1 MIIINQLHL
10 GIDEPQERLHDKIAE
25 RLHLPKAGFS
35 YTILKES
42 LDARRRDTPRF
53 SYQVAVD
60 APISEKKVRA
70 LKDKNITWQPQARIK
85 PIEPGDKPLEGRPIV
100 VGAGPAGLFAA
111 YILAEHGYKPLL
123 LEQGQAVDV
132 RARQVERF
140 WQDGTLDLR
149 SNVQF
154 GEGGAGTF
162 SDGKL
167 TSRSKNPLGHKVNEI
182 FAAHGAPI
190 EITYQAKPHIGTDL
204 LGDVIVSM
212 RKQMVHAG
220 ADVRFGVTVQSLLLE
235 GGLDGTSVKGVM
247 TNEGAFYSNVVI
259 LALGHSSRDLFRT
272 LYEQGLA
279 MEAKPF
285 AMGFRIEHPQR
296 MIDERQYRDLAGHPR
311 LGAASYQ
318 LTWHDDVRNRGVYT
332 FCMCP
337 GGQVVAASSER
348 ERLVVNGMS
357 YHARDLEN
365 ANSALLVNI
374 GSEDFGNGVLDGML
388 FQERIESACYA
399 LGGGGYVAP
408 VQTVGDFLKGEKSSA
423 LGDIRPSVRPG
434 HVLSDLSGLYPAS
447 ITDSLRAAIGG
458 MGRRLKGFDR
468 QDAVL
473 TGAETRSSSPVR
485 LLRDKVQRE
494 SVNVK
499 GVYPI
504 GEGAGYAGGIV
515 SSAIDGIACAQEIIQ
530 TFRAD

>member
-10 GIDEPQERLHDKIAE
+10 DLDEPVQSLRERIAE
-25 RLHLPKAGFS
+25 RLRLPADGFS

-42 LDARRRDTPRF
+42 LDARRREIPRF

-60 APISEKKVRA
+60 APLSEKRVRS
-70 LKDKNITWQPQARIK
+70 LRDKNISWRP
-85 PIEPGDKPLEGRPIV
+85 EPEEKPLEPGEQPLSGRPIV

-111 YILAEHGYKPLL
+111 YILAEHGYAPLL
-123 LEQGQAVDV
+123 LEQGQAVPE
-132 RARQVERF
+132 RTAQVDRF
-140 WQDGTLDLR
+140 WQDGTLDLN

-167 TSRSKNPLGHKVNEI
+167 TSRSKNPLGHKVNAI
-182 FAAHGAPI
+182 FAAHGAPE

-204 LGDVIVSM
+204 LKNVIVSM
-212 RKQMVHAG
+212 RERIIANG
-220 ADVRFGVTVQSLLLE
+220 GEVRFGVTVQQLLLE
-235 GGLDGTSVKGVM
+235 NGQVQGVA
-247 TNEGAFYSNVVI
+247 TNAGPFYSNVVL
-259 LALGHSSRDLFRT
+259 LALGHSSRPLFRT
-272 LYEQGLA
+272 LHSQGMA

-285 AMGFRIEHPQR
+285 AMGFRIEHLQAF
-296 MIDERQYRDLAGHPR
+296 IDRTQHREYAGHPR

-318 LTWHDDVRNRGVYT
+318 LTWHDDVRNRGCYT

-337 GGQVVAASSER
+337 GGQVVAAASEA

-365 ANSALLVNI
+365 ANSALLVNV
-374 GSEDFGNGVLDGML
+374 GLEDFGSGVLDGML
-388 FQERIESACYA
+388 FQERIEAACYA
-399 LGGGGYVAP
+399 LGGGGYTAP
-408 VQTVGDFLKGEKSSA
+408 VQTVGDFLRGTA
-423 LGDIRPSVRPG
+423 TTTLGSVQPSVRPG
-434 HVLSDLSGLYPAS
+434 YVLSDLSGLYPNA

-458 MGRRLKGFDR
+458 MAQRLHGFDMP
-468 QDAVL
+468 DAVL
-473 TGAETRSSSPVR
+473 TAAETRSSSPVR
-485 LLRDKVQRE
+485 LLRDKQTWQ
-494 SVNVK
+494 SLNLG

-515 SSAIDGIACAQEIIQ
+515 SSAIDGIACAEHIIRS
-530 TFRAD
+530 FRAE

>member
-10 GIDEPQERLHDKIAE
+10 GIDEPQERLRDKIAE

-60 APISEKKVRA
+60 APISDKKVRA

-132 RARQVERF
+132 RTRQVERF
-140 WQDGTLDLR
+140 WQDGTLDLH

-220 ADVRFGVTVQSLLLE
+220 ADVRFGVTAQSLLLE
-235 GGLDGTSVKGVM
+235 EGLDGTSVKGVM

-296 MIDERQYRDLAGHPR
+296 MIDERQYRDLAGHSR

-374 GSEDFGNGVLDGML
+374 GPEDFGNGVLDGML

-423 LGDIRPSVRPG
+423 LGDICPSVRPG
-434 HVLSDLSGLYPAS
+434 HVLSDLSSLYPAS

-458 MGRRLKGFDR
+458 MGMRLKGFDR

>member
-10 GIDEPQERLHDKIAE
+10 DLDEPMASLRERIAE
-25 RLHLPKAGFS
+25 RLRLPADGFS

-42 LDARRRDTPRF
+42 LDARRRETPRF

-60 APISEKKVRA
+60 APLSEKRVRS
-70 LKDKNITWQPQARIK
+70 LRDKNISWRPEHQEAPL
-85 PIEPGDKPLEGRPIV
+85 EPGTQLLTGRPIV

-111 YILAEHGYKPLL
+111 YTLAEHGYAPLL
-123 LEQGQAVDV
+123 LEQGQAVSE
-132 RARQVERF
+132 RTAQVDRF
-140 WQDGTLDLR
+140 WQDGTLDLS

-167 TSRSKNPLGHKVNEI
+167 TSRSKNPLGHKVNAI
-182 FAAHGAPI
+182 FAAHGAPE

-204 LGDVIVSM
+204 LKNVIVSM
-212 RKQMVHAG
+212 RERIVANG
-220 ADVRFGVTVQSLLLE
+220 GEVRFGVTVQQLLLE
-235 GGLDGTSVKGVM
+235 GDQVKGVG
-247 TNEGAFYSNVVI
+247 TNVGAFYSNVVL
-259 LALGHSSRDLFRT
+259 LALGHSSRPLFRT
-272 LYEQGLA
+272 LHDQGMA

-285 AMGFRIEHPQR
+285 AMGFRIEHPQTF
-296 MIDERQYRDLAGHPR
+296 IDQTQYREYAGHPR

-318 LTWHDDVRNRGVYT
+318 LTWHDDVRNRGCYT

-337 GGQVVAASSER
+337 GGQVVAAASEA

-365 ANSALLVNI
+365 ANSALLVNV
-374 GSEDFGNGVLDGML
+374 GPDDFGHGVLDGML
-388 FQERIESACYA
+388 FQERIEAACYA
-399 LGGGGYVAP
+399 LGGGGYTAP
-408 VQTVGDFLKGEKSSA
+408 VQTVGDFLRGNATTA
-423 LGDIRPSVRPG
+423 LGSVQPSVRPG
-434 HVLSDLSGLYPAS
+434 HVLSDLSGLYPNA

-458 MGRRLKGFDR
+458 MAHRLHGFDR
-468 QDAVL
+468 PDAVL
-473 TGAETRSSSPVR
+473 TAAETRSSSPVR
-485 LLRDKVQRE
+485 LLRDKQTWE
-494 SVNVK
+494 SLNLR

-515 SSAIDGIACAQEIIQ
+515 SSAIDGIACAEHIIRQ
-530 TFRAD
+530 FCAK

>member
-10 GIDEPQERLHDKIAE
+10 GIDEPTALLREKIAT
-25 RLHLPKAGFS
+25 RLHLPKDGFS

-53 SYQVAVD
+53 SYQVSVD
-60 APISEKKVRA
+60 APLSEKKVRA
-70 LKDKNITWQPQARIK
+70 LKDKNISWHPSERIK
-85 PIEPGDKPLEGRPIV
+85 PIEPGVVPLQGRPIV

-111 YILAEHGYKPLL
+111 YVLAEHGYKPLL
-123 LEQGQAVDV
+123 LEQGQAVET
-132 RARQVERF
+132 RTEQVERF
-140 WQDGTLDLR
+140 WQNGTLDVH

-167 TSRSKNPLGHKVNEI
+167 TSRSKNPLGKKVNEI
-182 FAAHGAPI
+182 FAAHGAPE

-204 LGDVIVSM
+204 LSGVIVSM
-212 RKQMVHAG
+212 REQMIHAG
-220 ADVRFGVTVQSLLLE
+220 AEVRFGITVKELLLE
-235 GGLDGTSVKGVM
+235 EGRDGTKVRGVM
-247 TNEGAFYSNVVI
+247 TSEGPFYSNIVI

-272 LYEQGLA
+272 LHMQGLA

-296 MIDERQYRDLAGHPR
+296 MIDERQHRNLAGHPR

-318 LTWHDDVRNRGVYT
+318 LTWHDDVRNRGIYT

-365 ANSALLVNI
+365 ANSALLVNV
-374 GSEDFGNGVLDGML
+374 GPEDFGTGVLDGIL

-408 VQTVGDFLKGEKSSA
+408 VQTVGDFLKGEKSSQ
-423 LGDIRPSVRPG
+423 LGDVRPSVRPG
-434 HVLSDLSGLYPAS
+434 YTLSNLSTLYPS
-447 ITDSLRAAIGG
+447 LITDSLRASIGG
-458 MGRRLKGFDR
+458 MGSRLHGFDR
-468 QDAVL
+468 ADAVL

-485 LLRDKVQRE
+485 LLRDKCHRE
-494 SVNVK
+494 SVNIC

-530 TFRAD
+530 MYRAD